1 MAQTRCLS
9 NPVADDRGLNALIA
23 WAPPSYALKVSS
35 EEEAVVIA
43 GTETGN
49 ITETL
54 LAFAEDSSVTGDVGG
69 ITVAAGDSVKF
80 EPAMLGGDL

>member
-1 MAQTRCLS
+1 M
-9 NPVADDRGLNALIA
+9 
-23 WAPPSYALKVSS
+23 
-35 EEEAVVIA
+35 VIA
-43 GTETGN
+43 ATETGN